1 MSPPLDEEFFLERGC
16 QRAIFPV
23 VSQAIPVS
31 LRVSHTYGTIL
42 PRTAKKYVS
51 VYLTEEQL
59 QVLQKAAEEQHRSLS
74 NYLLALGLERA
85 AELQGKPSVRKNTA
99 EA

>member
-1 MSPPLDEEFFLERGC
+1 
-16 QRAIFPV
+16 
-23 VSQAIPVS
+23 
-31 LRVSHTYGTIL
+31 L

-85 AELQGKPSVRKNTA
+85 AELSKPGKTTNDST

>member
-1 MSPPLDEEFFLERGC
+1 
-16 QRAIFPV
+16 
-23 VSQAIPVS
+23 
-31 LRVSHTYGTIL
+31 L

-59 QVLQKAAEEQHRSLS
+59 ELLHKAAEEQHRSLS

-85 AELQGKPSVRKNTA
+85 AELQSKSTKSSNDSSEG
-99 EA
+99 